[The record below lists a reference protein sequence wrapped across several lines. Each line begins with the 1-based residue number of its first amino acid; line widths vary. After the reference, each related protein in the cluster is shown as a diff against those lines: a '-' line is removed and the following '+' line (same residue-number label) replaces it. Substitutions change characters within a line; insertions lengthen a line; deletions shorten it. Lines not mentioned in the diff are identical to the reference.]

1 MPTPLSRTRITASS
15 PSWLTVIRMSPPVS
29 VYFAALLSRLTTTC
43 SMRAGSASTQ
53 IGSVG
58 SDTEKSCLRA
68 SMKGRAVSAAW
79 LTTTRSSTCSLVSRS
94 FPLVIRLMSNRSST
108 RRTIS
113 PTWRSMMLPACSM
126 IGSFVF
132 ICRRMFRAL
141 TNRREG
147 AAQFVGQQ
155 GHELFLAAI
164 GFGQTVG
171 PLPLGLRR
179 LAFGEVVHHSGE

>member
-43 SMRAGSASTQ
+43 SIRAGSASTQ

-68 SMKGRAVSAAW
+68 SMKGRTVSAAW
-79 LTTTRSSTCSLVSRS
+79 LTTTRSSTCSLVSRN

-108 RRTIS
+108 SRTIT

-141 TNRREG
+141 R
-147 AAQFVGQQ
+147 
-155 GHELFLAAI
+155 I
-164 GFGQTVG
+164 GER
-171 PLPLGLRR
+171 GLRSSWESKAMNSSLLRLASARPSARFRWASHR